1 MNPLHIRILIYNLA
15 LAGLRPRL
23 APAALGLVE
32 LCKNSNSNDN
42 IPCGPNSV
50 TDAGHRSTF
59 YMYMYVD
66 ITQANS
72 PHRQTISPLPQKI
85 LSLPQTIPPVAKI
98 LSETLEKP
106 SWTCLVRMERR
117 GIAHFSS
124 WMYTNLPLKSVFKI
138 IWILFAFARYNSIW
152 SYSLTNTNSP
162 LKQKVD
168 KPEPPSYQSP
178 RLIACQG
185 PLPDWSSS

>member
-1 MNPLHIRILIYNLA
+1 M
-15 LAGLRPRL
+15 PRL

-32 LCKNSNSNDN
+32 LCKNFNDN

-59 YMYMYVD
+59 YML
-66 ITQANS
+66 ILHKQILPTAKQFLPCPKKFS
-72 PHRQTISPLPQKI
+72 PC
-85 LSLPQTIPPVAKI
+85 PQTIPPVAKI

-138 IWILFAFARYNSIW
+138 IWILFAFARYDSIW